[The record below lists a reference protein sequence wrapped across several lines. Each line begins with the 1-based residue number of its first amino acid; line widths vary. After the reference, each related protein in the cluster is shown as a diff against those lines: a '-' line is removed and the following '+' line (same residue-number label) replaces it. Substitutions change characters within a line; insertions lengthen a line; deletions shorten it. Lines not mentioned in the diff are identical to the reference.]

1 MKLTLSELKTIVS
14 EAATSPE
21 QSLFLDSYG
30 LEEIKKTV
38 DTRFRNLVYELFV
51 ESLDPGDPTYEED
64 FGDKAP
70 KVWARQC
77 RFAANDFAKKVNA
90 SIQELFEQTVDDLH
104 NGDYYDGR

>member
-1 MKLTLSELKTIVS
+1 MKLTLSELKAIVS

-77 RFAANDFAKKVNA
+77 RFAANDFAA
-90 SIQELFEQTVDDLH
+90 SIQELFEQTVDKLH
-104 NGDYYDGR
+104 NGEYYDGR

>member
-1 MKLTLSELKTIVS
+1 MKLTLSELKAIVS

-30 LEEIKKTV
+30 LEEIEKIIN
-38 DTRFRNLVYELFV
+38 TRFRDYVYELFI

-77 RFAANDFAKKVNA
+77 RFAADDCAKKVNM
-90 SIQELFEQTVDDLH
+90 SIQRLFEQTMEDLH

>member
-1 MKLTLSELKTIVS
+1 MKLTLSELKAIVA
-14 EAATSPE
+14 EAATSPD

-30 LEEIKKTV
+30 FEEIEQTIN
-38 DTRFRNLVYELFV
+38 TRFRNIVYELFI

-77 RFAANDFAKKVNA
+77 KFAADDCAKKVVA
-90 SIQELFEQTVDDLH
+90 SIQKLFEQTLEDLH